1 MQMRMVDQRLGPGVQ
16 QGDKSDLRPQVFPI
30 LSQLKEG
37 FRGSLEKKGVDD
49 LLIPQSQWPE
59 PLGKRKHQVKIRNWE
74 QILLPGF
81 QPPLLR

>member
-1 MQMRMVDQRLGPGVQ
+1 MRMVDQGLGPSVQ
-16 QGDKSDLRPQVFPI
+16 QGDKPNLGPQIFSI
-30 LSQLKEG
+30 LSQLKER
-37 FRGSLEKKGVDD
+37 FRGSLEKKVVDD

-59 PLGKRKHQVKIRNWE
+59 PLGKRKHQVKIRNWQ